1 MFDTQSYMGVCTN
14 DIQYGSNGTRRT
26 DRIGHRTANEDAEKD
41 DIRIETLDGASE
53 IQIIAV
59 GDGGRGVVS
68 RRPEFFAGVRQLR
81 AMGVDVSVFGRY
93 TYLVTE
99 LFWGLIAAAL
109 LRRSGAE
116 RRAARTILALY
127 PLGYLWDRYTLE
139 AGVFEIP
146 LRTGVEVAGIPIE
159 EHLFMLVVPSMV
171 IGAHETLCEVVDA

>member
-1 MFDTQSYMGVCTN
+1 MGL
-14 DIQYGSNGTRRT
+14 DI
-26 DRIGHRTANEDAEKD
+26 
-41 DIRIETLDGASE
+41 
-53 IQIIAV
+53 
-59 GDGGRGVVS
+59 
-68 RRPEFFAGVRQLR
+68 
-81 AMGVDVSVFGRY
+81 SVFGRY

-99 LFWGLIAAAL
+99 LFWGLLAAAL

-171 IGAHETLCEVVDA
+171 IGAHETLCDWFDRSL